1 MPGTEEGEGVSEGGI
16 GKLPRVLEGKS
27 VNFLGVTSNFAAV
40 HTNRGAM
47 AFVRLFMVT
56 QDCRGQ
62 QTEKN
67 APADKDWEVSDVAA
81 LGKAFGK
88 ELTT

>member
-1 MPGTEEGEGVSEGGI
+1 
-16 GKLPRVLEGKS
+16 
-27 VNFLGVTSNFAAV
+27 
-40 HTNRGAM
+40 M
-47 AFVRLFMVT
+47 AFLRLFMVT

-67 APADKDWEVSDVAA
+67 APVGKDWEVSDVAA